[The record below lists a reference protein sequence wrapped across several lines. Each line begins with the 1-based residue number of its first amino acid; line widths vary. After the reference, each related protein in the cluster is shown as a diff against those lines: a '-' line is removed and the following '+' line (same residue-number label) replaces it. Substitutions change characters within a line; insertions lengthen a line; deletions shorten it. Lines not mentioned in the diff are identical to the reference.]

1 MDKLAINHKVC
12 AIIPARGGSKS
23 IKKKNIQ
30 CVGGIPLIV
39 RSINAA
45 KGSKFVDR
53 IIVSTDDHEISQL
66 SKENDAEVFDRNP
79 EISND
84 YASSEAVL
92 IDVLNKIKINETSL
106 PDITVF
112 LQCTSP
118 FINSDDID
126 GIINRFIETN
136 ADSAFSATIFK
147 HFVWGKNKNNSMVGI
162 NHNERLYRK
171 RRQDLEQQFLE
182 SGSIYVFKSNEF
194 LKYKNRFFGNIAVYT
209 IPDNRSLEI
218 DDKDDL
224 SLADLMSKNF

>member
-171 RRQDLEQQFLE
+171 RR
-182 SGSIYVFKSNEF
+182 SIYVFKSNEF